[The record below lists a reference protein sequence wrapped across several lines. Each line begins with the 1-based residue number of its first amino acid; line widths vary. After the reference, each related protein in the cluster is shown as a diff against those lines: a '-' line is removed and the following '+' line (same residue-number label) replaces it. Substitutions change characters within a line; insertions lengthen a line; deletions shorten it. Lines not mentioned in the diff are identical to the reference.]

1 MPDLDPISISD
12 LEENMLVQHRPDNMR
27 FTQNSV
33 PFDFDGEHLI
43 YMEYMEN
50 SLREIW
56 MYKVQDREVVQLM
69 RFTKADPIV
78 SHVKLVRNMSGGLM
92 LVYVQGGR

>member
-1 MPDLDPISISD
+1 
-12 LEENMLVQHRPDNMR
+12 MR

-92 LVYVQGGR
+92 LVYVQGGRQIKTYDVARKTH

>member
-1 MPDLDPISISD
+1 M
-12 LEENMLVQHRPDNMR
+12 
-27 FTQNSV
+27 
-33 PFDFDGEHLI
+33 PFDFDGQHLI

-50 SLREIW
+50 SVREIW
-56 MYKVQDREVVQLM
+56 MYKVQEREVVQIL

-78 SHVKLVRNMSGGLM
+78 SHVKLVKSMSGGLM

>member
-1 MPDLDPISISD
+1 
-12 LEENMLVQHRPDNMR
+12 MR

-50 SLREIW
+50 SIREIW
-56 MYKVQDREVVQLM
+56 MYKVQDRE
-69 RFTKADPIV
+69 IV
-78 SHVKLVRNMSGGLM
+78 
-92 LVYVQGGR
+92 